1 MTSTLFPKTAFI
13 GFDHILSEL
22 QQVTNNAKDVYPPH
36 NIVKYNDKS
45 FEIELAIAGFVQSD
59 ITIELKDNVLTVKGD
74 RPVRRPETQ
83 YVHRGISTRKFAK
96 SFRLSEYTEVTGA
109 SLNDGIL
116 SIGLAV
122 KLPEEKSP
130 VLIKIQNDNHS
141 TGK

>member
-1 MTSTLFPKTAFI
+1 MTGNLFPKTAFI

-22 QQVTNNAKDVYPPH
+22 QQISNNAKDVYPPH
-36 NIVKYNDKS
+36 NIVKYDDKS

-59 ITIELKDNVLTVKGD
+59 LSIELKDHVLTVKGD
-74 RPVRRPETQ
+74 RLPRRPETQ

-109 SLNDGIL
+109 SLRDGIL
-116 SIGLAV
+116 SVGLVV
-122 KLPEEKSP
+122 KLPEEKTP
-130 VLIKIQNDNHS
+130 VLIQIQTDNRS

>member
-13 GFDHILSEL
+13 GFDHILNEL
-22 QQVTNNAKDVYPPH
+22 QQITNNAKDVYPPH

-59 ITIELKDNVLTVKGD
+59 LTIELKDNVLTVKGD

-130 VLIKIQNDNHS
+130 VLIKIQNDNRS
-141 TGK
+141 VGK

>member
-59 ITIELKDNVLTVKGD
+59 LTIELKDNVLTVKGD

-130 VLIKIQNDNHS
+130 VLIKIQNDNRS
-141 TGK
+141 VGK

>member
-1 MTSTLFPKTAFI
+1 MTGTFLPKTAFI
-13 GFDHILSEL
+13 GFDHILSQLE
-22 QQVTNNAKDVYPPH
+22 QVSNHAKDTYPPH
-36 NIVKYNDKS
+36 NVIKYDDRTY
-45 FEIELAIAGFVQSD
+45 EIELAIAGFVND
-59 ITIELKDNVLTVKGD
+59 DLTIELKDNVLIVTGD
-74 RPVRRPETQ
+74 RPPRRPETQ

-130 VLIKIQNDNHS
+130 VLIKIENDNRS
-141 TGK
+141 VGK

>member
-13 GFDHILSEL
+13 GFDHILNEL
-22 QQVTNNAKDVYPPH
+22 QQISNNARDVYPPN
-36 NIVKYNDKS
+36 NIIKYDDKN

-74 RPVRRPETQ
+74 RPVRRPENQ
-83 YVHRGISTRKFAK
+83 YVHRGISTRKFVK

-109 SLNDGIL
+109 SLRDGIL
-116 SIGLAV
+116 SIGLTV
-122 KLPEEKSP
+122 KLPEEKAP
-130 VLIKIQNDNHS
+130 MLITIQTDNRS

>member
-22 QQVTNNAKDVYPPH
+22 QQITNNAKDVYPPH
-36 NIVKYNDKS
+36 NVIKYDDKN

-59 ITIELKDNVLTVKGD
+59 LVIELKDNVLTVKGD
-74 RPVRRPETQ
+74 RPVRRPESQ

-109 SLNDGIL
+109 SLRDGIL
-116 SIGLAV
+116 TVGLTV

-130 VLIKIQNDNHS
+130 VLISIKTDNRN
-141 TGK
+141 TGQ

>member
-13 GFDHILSEL
+13 GFDHILTEL
-22 QQVTNNAKDVYPPH
+22 QQITNNAKDVYPPH

-45 FEIELAIAGFVQSD
+45 FEIELAIAGFVQAD
-59 ITIELKDNVLTVKGD
+59 LTIELKDHVLTVKGD
-74 RPVRRPETQ
+74 RPARRLETD

-116 SIGLAV
+116 SIGLSV
-122 KLPEEKSP
+122 KLPEQKLP
-130 VLIKIQNDNHS
+130 VLIKIQSDNHS
-141 TGK
+141 SGK

>member
-22 QQVTNNAKDVYPPH
+22 QQITNNAKDVYPPH
-36 NIVKYNDKS
+36 NIVKYDDKS

-59 ITIELKDNVLTVKGD
+59 LTIELKDNVLTVKGD

-130 VLIKIQNDNHS
+130 VLIKIQNDNRS
-141 TGK
+141 VGK

>member
-1 MTSTLFPKTAFI
+1 MTGTLFPKTAFI

-59 ITIELKDNVLTVKGD
+59 LTIELKDNVLTVKGD

-130 VLIKIQNDNHS
+130 VLIKIQNDNRS
-141 TGK
+141 PGK

>member
-22 QQVTNNAKDVYPPH
+22 QQITNNAKDVYPPH
-36 NIVKYNDKS
+36 NIVKYDDKS

-59 ITIELKDNVLTVKGD
+59 LTIELKDNVLTVKGD

-122 KLPEEKSP
+122 KLPEETSP
-130 VLIKIQNDNHS
+130 VLIKIQNDNRS
-141 TGK
+141 VGK

>member
-13 GFDHILSEL
+13 GFDHILNEL
-22 QQVTNNAKDVYPPH
+22 QQITNNAKDVYPPH

-45 FEIELAIAGFVQSD
+45 FEIELAIAGFIQSD
-59 ITIELKDNVLTVKGD
+59 LTIELKDNVLTVKGD

-130 VLIKIQNDNHS
+130 VLIKIQNDNRS
-141 TGK
+141 VGK

>member
-1 MTSTLFPKTAFI
+1 MTGNMFPKTAFI

-22 QQVTNNAKDVYPPH
+22 QQITNNAKDVYPPH
-36 NIVKYNDKS
+36 NIVKYDDKS

-59 ITIELKDNVLTVKGD
+59 LAIELKDNVLTVKGD
-74 RPVRRPETQ
+74 RPARRPETQ

-116 SIGLAV
+116 SIGLAI

-130 VLIKIQNDNHS
+130 VLIKIKNDNRS

>member
-1 MTSTLFPKTAFI
+1 MTGNLFPKTAFI

-22 QQVTNNAKDVYPPH
+22 QQISNNAKDVYPPH
-36 NIVKYNDKS
+36 NIVKYDDRS

-59 ITIELKDNVLTVKGD
+59 LTIELKDNVLTVRGD
-74 RPVRRPETQ
+74 RPARRPETQ

-109 SLNDGIL
+109 SLRDGIL
-116 SIGLAV
+116 SVALAV

-130 VLIKIQNDNHS
+130 VLIQIQTDNRS

>member
-13 GFDHILSEL
+13 GFDHIINEL
-22 QQVTNNAKDVYPPH
+22 QQITNNAKDVYPPH
-36 NIVKYNDKS
+36 NIVKYDDKN

-59 ITIELKDNVLTVKGD
+59 LAIELKDNVLTVKGD

-109 SLNDGIL
+109 SLRDGIL
-116 SIGLAV
+116 SISLAV

-130 VLIKIQNDNHS
+130 VLISIQTDNHS

>member
-1 MTSTLFPKTAFI
+1 MTGTLFPKTAFI

-22 QQVTNNAKDVYPPH
+22 QQITNNAKDVYPPH

-59 ITIELKDNVLTVKGD
+59 LTIELKDNVLTVKGD
-74 RPVRRPETQ
+74 RPARRPETQ

-130 VLIKIQNDNHS
+130 VLIKIQNDNRS
-141 TGK
+141 VGK

>member
-22 QQVTNNAKDVYPPH
+22 QQISNNARDVYPPN
-36 NIVKYNDKS
+36 NIIKYDDRN

-109 SLNDGIL
+109 SLRDGIL
-116 SIGLAV
+116 SVGLTV
-122 KLPEEKSP
+122 KLPEEKAP
-130 VLIKIQNDNHS
+130 MLITIQTDNRS